1 MADSVRAA
9 SADRGR
15 RRKVALLSAHHQTNK
30 DVPADGWST
39 TSVSVT
45 QPGPFRSSEPRRVG
59 VFAEEVDLLV
69 GLHGRDTFTYPLEDN
84 TVSLQFCRT
93 LKM

>member
-45 QPGPFRSSEPRRVG
+45 QPGPFHLSQPRRVG
-59 VFAEEVDLLV
+59 VFAEEADPCGFKSGHHLPKLLV
-69 GLHGRDTFTYPLEDN
+69 
-84 TVSLQFCRT
+84 
-93 LKM
+93 